1 MGSVKRA
8 HHVIPAKAGIQRH
21 TTRASRLAVSP
32 SGNRQETARASSTA
46 AIARVEASEDLSCA
60 TRPPSAPSLPA
71 FQFLLQFLPGGEG
84 LTFRDAF
91 QRAIMTKQKGN
102 RPTAGSAPSITSD
115 LTETNAKTQKAKPAA
130 KSNGELSQDEL
141 GSVSG
146 GVSGGWNRVRN

>member
-1 MGSVKRA
+1 
-8 HHVIPAKAGIQRH
+8 
-21 TTRASRLAVSP
+21 
-32 SGNRQETARASSTA
+32 
-46 AIARVEASEDLSCA
+46 
-60 TRPPSAPSLPA
+60 
-71 FQFLLQFLPGGEG
+71 
-84 LTFRDAF
+84 
-91 QRAIMTKQKGN
+91 MTKQKGN